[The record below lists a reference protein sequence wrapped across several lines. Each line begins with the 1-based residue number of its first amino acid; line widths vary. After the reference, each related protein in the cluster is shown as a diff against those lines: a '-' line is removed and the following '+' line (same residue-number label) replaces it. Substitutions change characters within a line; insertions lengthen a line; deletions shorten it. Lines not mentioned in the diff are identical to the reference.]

1 MTGADGRVDDARFPP
16 ISPAKAR
23 TKSAP
28 PRPASGGG
36 SAVVD
41 PSPRARPAT
50 AVFERKT
57 QPKEATMRYQTIQ
70 QSILELRAELAGSL
84 LSRKERRDALA
95 ELARLEAEA
104 AKQLSLLDAEDAA
117 DC

>member
-1 MTGADGRVDDARFPP
+1 MRGPP
-16 ISPAKAR
+16 ISPARA

-41 PSPRARPAT
+41 PSPRARPPT

-84 LSRKERRDALA
+84 LTREERRD
-95 ELARLEAEA
+95 ETARHGA
-104 AKQLSLLDAEDAA
+104 
-117 DC
+117 